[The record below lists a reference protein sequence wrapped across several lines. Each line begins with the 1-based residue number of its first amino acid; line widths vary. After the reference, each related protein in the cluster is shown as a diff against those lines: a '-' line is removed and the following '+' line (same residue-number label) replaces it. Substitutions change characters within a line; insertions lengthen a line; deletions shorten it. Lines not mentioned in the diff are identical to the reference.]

1 MRLNAERR
9 TVRAPLSGP
18 PFLITR
24 EKSMSQRIVWVGAVA
39 VAAIAGAWLSPA
51 VGADPLKVGFV
62 YVSPI
67 GDAGWTF
74 QHDSGRKEMEKALA
88 GKVTSK
94 FVENVPEGVDAERVI
109 RELAQSGNKIIF
121 TTSFGY
127 MNPTLKVAKQFP
139 DTDFEH
145 ATGYKR
151 DKNVGIYNARFY
163 EGRYLAGIVA
173 GRMTQSNIGGYVA
186 AFPIPEVVMG
196 INAFTRGMRSVN
208 PKAEVKVIWV
218 NAWFDPGRE
227 REAAETLIS
236 QGADVLTHHTDST
249 AVVQAAEAK
258 NVYAIAYHSDMSKYG
273 PHAHLT
279 AVTHQW
285 GAYYTKAVQDAV
297 NGKWKPGNVWGGISD
312 GMIKM
317 GAFNPVVPRDVQD
330 LVNKTAADIGAGKF
344 HPFTGPVKDNDGK
357 ERLAAGKVITDDVL
371 SKMDY
376 YVEGVQGKLP
386 K

>member
-1 MRLNAERR
+1 MPKFRH
-9 TVRAPLSGP
+9 RAALLAALALACASG
-18 PFLITR
+18 T
-24 EKSMSQRIVWVGAVA
+24 SA
-39 VAAIAGAWLSPA
+39 VAA
-51 VGADPLKVGFV
+51 ADEPFKVAYV

-74 QHDSGRKEMEKALA
+74 QHDQGRKEMEKALG
-88 GKVTSK
+88 GKVVTKYIES
-94 FVENVPEGVDAERVI
+94 VPEGADAERVI
-109 RELAQSGNKIIF
+109 RELAQSGNTLIF

-127 MNPTLKVAKQFP
+127 MNPTLKVAKAFP
-139 DTDFEH
+139 KTDFEH
-145 ATGYKR
+145 ATGYKT
-151 DKNVGIYNARFY
+151 DTNVGIYNARFY
-163 EGRYLAGIVA
+163 EGRYLAGQVA
-173 GRMTQSNIGGYVA
+173 GKMSKSNVAGYVA

-208 PKAEVKVIWV
+208 PKAEVKVVWT
-218 NAWFDPGRE
+218 NSWYDPGRE
-227 REAAETLIS
+227 REAADTLMS

-258 NVYAIAYHSDMSKYG
+258 KAYAIAYHSDMSKYG
-273 PHAHLT
+273 PNAHLT

-285 GAYYTKAVQDAV
+285 GAYYTKTVQDAMS
-297 NGKWKPGNVWGGISD
+297 GKWKPDSVWGGIKE

-317 GAFNPVVPRDVQD
+317 APFNPVVPKETQD

-344 HPFTGPVKDNDGK
+344 HPFTGPIKDNEGK
-357 ERLAAGKVITDDVL
+357 ERLAAGKVITDADL